1 MATDAYGERLAARLR
16 VESAPALVTRA
27 LHNAEMAVT
36 EIRCDNASPR
46 MSGPIQQEDAYLI
59 SLLFNDV
66 SDREYWED
74 GRRISVGDFRV
85 GQTCIY
91 DLKRNPI
98 VLLRKQRVLHFYLP
112 RAALNMIADDAEA
125 SRIGDLKYRFGVG
138 SNDAT
143 IASLGSTM
151 LPALSRPQQ
160 ANRLFVDHV
169 MLAVA
174 AHVAETYG
182 GMQPASRPQRGGLAP
197 WQVRRATEIL
207 RTRLDGAVPLREVAR
222 ECRLSV
228 SHFAHAFRV
237 TMGMA
242 PYKWLL
248 AHRVEVAKEQ
258 LRDSQQALSDVAL
271 ACGFADQSHLT
282 RVFTRM
288 VGLSPGAWRR
298 ALSD

>member
-27 LHNAEMAVT
+27 LRNAEMAVT
-36 EIRCDNASPR
+36 EIRCENSSPR
-46 MSGPIQQEDAYLI
+46 MSHPIQREDAYLV
-59 SLLFNDV
+59 SLLFNEI

-74 GRRISVGDFRV
+74 GRRISVSDFQA

-98 VLLRKQRVLHFYLP
+98 VLLRKQHVLHFYLP
-112 RAALNMIADDAEA
+112 RAALNMIADDADA
-125 SRIGDLKYRFGVG
+125 PRIGDLKYKFGVG

-151 LPALSRPQQ
+151 LPALSRPEQ

-182 GMQPASRPQRGGLAP
+182 GMRSASRPERGGLAP
-197 WQVRRATEIL
+197 WQVRRATEL
-207 RTRLDGAVPLREVAR
+207 LGASLEDGVTLQEVAR

-248 AHRVEVAKEQ
+248 AHRVEVAKER
-258 LRDSQQALSDVAL
+258 LRDSRLALSDVAF

>member
-1 MATDAYGERLAARLR
+1 MATDGYGQRLGARLR
-16 VESAPALVTRA
+16 VEGATALITRA
-27 LHNAEMAVT
+27 LRNADMAVT
-36 EIRCDNASPR
+36 EIRCENSSPR
-46 MSGPIQQEDAYLI
+46 MSHPIQREDAYLV
-59 SLLFNDV
+59 SLLLINV

-74 GRRISVGDFRV
+74 GRRISVGNFQA

-98 VLLRKQRVLHFYLP
+98 VLLREQHVLHFYLP
-112 RAALNMIADDAEA
+112 RAALNLIADDSDAP
-125 SRIGDLKYRFGVG
+125 RIGDLNYKFGIG
-138 SNDAT
+138 TNDGV

-151 LPALSRPQQ
+151 LPALSRPEQ

-169 MLAVA
+169 MLAMA
-174 AHVAETYG
+174 AHVANAYG
-182 GMQPASRPQRGGLAP
+182 SMQPASRQQRGGLAP

-207 RTRLDGAVPLREVAR
+207 GASLDGGVSLQEVAR

-237 TMGMA
+237 TTGMA
-242 PYKWLL
+242 PYKWLQ
-248 AHRVEVAKEQ
+248 ARRIEVAKER
-258 LRDSQQALSDVAL
+258 LRDSRLALSDVAL

-282 RVFTRM
+282 RLFTRM

-298 ALSD
+298 ALSE